1 MKDFINESYIWV
13 DQRPVAGSSDA
24 TSDGTANVG
33 PGVRFDG
40 WRYATLIATVG
51 TPTATTGASDSTFL
65 ARLQYAGSV
74 TSSDTADTDFA
85 NFATD
90 AVSATL
96 TFATSDILADSIE
109 GVAIVDVD
117 LWAAGLTKGV
127 VRSQCLLNGA
137 ATEAAVTSAVI
148 ILSRRNGGQPAQIAA
163 VTRF

>member
-13 DQRPVAGSSDA
+13 DQLPVAGSSDA

-40 WRYATLIATVG
+40 WRYATLIAMTASPSG
-51 TPTATTGASDSTFL
+51 TSDGTML

-90 AVSATL
+90 AVTSELA
-96 TFATSDILADSIE
+96 FATSDVIVDGIE

-127 VRSQCLLNGA
+127 VRSQILLNGTNVA
-137 ATEAAVTSAVI
+137 ATAAVI
-148 ILSRRNGGQPAQIAA
+148 ILSRRNGGIPAQIAA
-163 VTRF
+163 VSRF